1 MVSSQWLTNRCPFWH
16 AYWINA
22 EELVR
27 DGWRVLYHR
36 QPVDMASACC
46 LVLDGSATFVRG
58 WRAFRQRRRISMNI
72 SLALLRRRVNLCR
85 AHAGLSGK
93 GARADWTGVKA
104 SSRQWVGIGYLTCFT
119 RRGEWLLTAPE
130 NCWRVA
136 RTFGS
141 DVTAFLWLASK
152 GTFYIVLR
160 VHHYIMCYN
169 LFSAENIIA

>member
-1 MVSSQWLTNRCPFWH
+1 MVSSQWLTNRCRFWH

-27 DGWRVLYHR
+27 DGWRVLYYR

-93 GARADWTGVKA
+93 EARADWTGVKA
-104 SSRQWVGIGYLTCFT
+104 SSRQWVGIGLFHET
-119 RRGEWLLTAPE
+119 
-130 NCWRVA
+130 WRVA
-136 RTFGS
+136 FNCAWELLKGCQN
-141 DVTAFLWLASK
+141 LWKWRHSLFMV
-152 GTFYIVLR
+152 GFEGNNLLCPW
-160 VHHYIMCYN
+160 VHHYIMRYN
-169 LFSAENIIA
+169 QFSAENIIA